1 MSLNV
6 AKLRLGFHP
15 PVSVLIPAV
24 FRKPTFPCYSLSS
37 ADYNANGVDVGA
49 AHSNLFG
56 NKAEGVGENES

>member
-6 AKLRLGFHP
+6 AKLRLGF
-15 PVSVLIPAV
+15 VI
-24 FRKPTFPCYSLSS
+24 FRKPTFSCYSLSS

>member
-6 AKLRLGFHP
+6 AKLRLGFA
-15 PVSVLIPAV
+15 I
-24 FRKPTFPCYSLSS
+24 FRKPTFSCYSLSS